1 MPGTFAEDLMRELI
15 DQIDA
20 RLREA
25 ERVRAQADDQY
36 RDRPFWPDRRR
47 TGRQAPTTTGRDP
60 SERRRRR
67 C

>member
-1 MPGTFAEDLMRELI
+1 MPEPFADDLMRELI

-25 ERVRAQADDQY
+25 ERVRNTADQQY

-47 TGRQAPTTTGRDP
+47 SKRNQDSDQPEPRK
-60 SERRRRR
+60 SR
-67 C
+67 